1 MMNVLL
7 DTIVRTRCR
16 YAIVDMTGV
25 NTIDARTADHVVK
38 LIQAQTR
45 ASDSIALFHDRL
57 AAILPH
63 TDAAGAHAFAER
75 IREQVRRETFRVGGK
90 EIRFT
95 VSIGLSTFVE
105 RTTIFYDSILKTA
118 ESALAA
124 ATAAGGDRL
133 EVAVPGPAPGPAT
146 S

>member
-1 MMNVLL
+1 M
-7 DTIVRTRCR
+7 
-16 YAIVDMTGV
+16 
-25 NTIDARTADHVVK
+25 
-38 LIQAQTR
+38 IQTQTR
-45 ASDSIALFHDRL
+45 ASDSVALFQDRI

-63 TDAAGAHAFAER
+63 TDATGAHSFAER
-75 IREQVRRETFRVGGK
+75 IREQIRRETFRVGGK

-95 VSIGLSTFVE
+95 VSIGLSTFSE

-118 ESALAA
+118 EGALQA
-124 ATAAGGDRL
+124 ATSAGGDRL